1 MNVVFVIALLAFF
14 LIFIT
19 GLKYAVHNNFTRTRV
34 IMTAFFLFIVCT
46 LSISFWPY
54 GAVTF
59 PYTIPAFIIGA
70 CLGYLIGVRTEQQ
83 KLRANGIEYYVEHF
97 AHIHSH
103 DIKNLTWWSIVNFY
117 SVMGG
122 LILINFVGFSTV
134 FHNGSEKWAIAT
146 SVVGALLLGSIVP
159 YLAHLWSVNRDSIAN
174 SSARKINN

>member
-1 MNVVFVIALLAFF
+1 MTQLPVTIGIAIALLAFF

-19 GLKYAVHNNFTRTRV
+19 ALKYAIHNNFMRTRV

-46 LSISFWPY
+46 LSFSFWPY
-54 GAVTF
+54 AAATF
-59 PYTIPAFIIGA
+59 PYTIPAFIVGLT
-70 CLGYLIGVRTEQQ
+70 LGYLIGVRTAQQ
-83 KLRANGIEYYVEHF
+83 KLRAHGVEHYMEHF

-103 DIKNLTWWSIVNFY
+103 DFKNLTWWSVVNFY

-134 FHNGSEKWAIAT
+134 FHSGSETWAITT

-159 YLAHLWSVNRDSIAN
+159 YLAHLWSVKATNRAN
-174 SSARKINN
+174 